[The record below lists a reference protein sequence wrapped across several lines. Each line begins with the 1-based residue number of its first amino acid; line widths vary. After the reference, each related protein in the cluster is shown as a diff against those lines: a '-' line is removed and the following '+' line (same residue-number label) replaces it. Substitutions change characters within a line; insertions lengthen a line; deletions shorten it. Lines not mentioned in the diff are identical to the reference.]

1 MLSLASGACWRQDGL
16 PTLKDGSNGNWG
28 SVWFLLLLTLLMV
41 AAAAACADPEPV
53 EPTVTA
59 LAMTD
64 MDATPTSTDAV
75 PTPAVTPVPAVPT
88 STPLP
93 TPTAAPTSTPVPT
106 SAPRLLVSAT
116 AVEPSSTPVPTATA
130 VPTAIPPTR
139 TAVPVVVVAVT
150 PVAVEY
156 LPNREAL
163 VSLYNATDGDNWRHN
178 DNWLSNKPIG
188 EWFGVFTNE
197 RGRVIRLDIAENGL
211 NGPIPPELGNLTRLT
226 TLYLQHNRLSGPI
239 PPELGNLTNLAIL
252 FLRGNQI
259 RGELPP
265 ELGNLTSLRQLGLSG
280 NRLSGSIPPELENLP
295 NLTTLWLWDN
305 LFSGCVPS
313 GLLKAMRN
321 AFSELDLPVC
331 GHHVVTDASTDRE
344 ALVAIYQAM
353 DGWTTW
359 SERSNWMTDRPIG
372 EWHGVTVDSD
382 GRVTAL
388 ELRANEM
395 RGIVP
400 AELADLTNLR
410 SLDLSGNRLIG
421 IIPPELGN
429 LTGLQALHLS
439 GNQLLGC
446 IPEGLENVPSN
457 DFPQLGLQFC
467 PVGQLAMAIAI
478 PVRSGES
485 AEDRAALTA
494 LFNAAGGAGW
504 KNNGNWLT
512 DEPIW
517 EWYGVSANA
526 NGRVT
531 SLVLF
536 ENGLAGAIPPELG
549 ELASL
554 GLLVLSGNEL
564 TGSIPAELGDPRN
577 LQAIYLYG
585 NDLTGCIPSALQHI
599 SNNDLE
605 ELGLPFCGPE
615 QAGTTAG
622 NRLQQV
628 KDRGKVIC
636 AGRIDIPG
644 LGYLDQSGNN
654 VGVEADLCRAVATGV
669 LGDPNAIEIR
679 SMTAAEREAAIAS
692 GEVDVS
698 MRLPGWASSRDVQ
711 MGNLVQA
718 MLYDGQ
724 GFVVSRESGI
734 SSELDLQ
741 GARVCVTHASSA
753 ALNLQEFSDQND
765 LDIEPLSFEDT
776 ATVLLAYEHG
786 QCDAATANRLHLA
799 ALLGSAL
806 SNPGAHLI
814 LPNTITEEALG
825 PVVPPGD
832 DLWFDVVKTVMSILI
847 YAEAYG
853 VDSGSVPSAVT
864 GDARVDRLFGL
875 LGSFGAVA
883 QHVIR
888 AVGNYGE
895 IYDRNLG
902 AGSIDLPRENSL
914 NALWADA
921 PCTACPKGGQIYAE
935 PLW

>member
-1 MLSLASGACWRQDGL
+1 M
-16 PTLKDGSNGNWG
+16 
-28 SVWFLLLLTLLMV
+28 
-41 AAAAACADPEPV
+41 
-53 EPTVTA
+53 
-59 LAMTD
+59 
-64 MDATPTSTDAV
+64 
-75 PTPAVTPVPAVPT
+75 
-88 STPLP
+88 
-93 TPTAAPTSTPVPT
+93 
-106 SAPRLLVSAT
+106 
-116 AVEPSSTPVPTATA
+116 
-130 VPTAIPPTR
+130 
-139 TAVPVVVVAVT
+139 
-150 PVAVEY
+150 
-156 LPNREAL
+156 
-163 VSLYNATDGDNWRHN
+163 
-178 DNWLSNKPIG
+178 
-188 EWFGVFTNE
+188 
-197 RGRVIRLDIAENGL
+197 
-211 NGPIPPELGNLTRLT
+211 
-226 TLYLQHNRLSGPI
+226 
-239 PPELGNLTNLAIL
+239 
-252 FLRGNQI
+252 
-259 RGELPP
+259 
-265 ELGNLTSLRQLGLSG
+265 
-280 NRLSGSIPPELENLP
+280 SGSIPPELENLP

-353 DGWTTW
+353 DGWITW

-372 EWHGVTVDSD
+372 EWHGVTVDPD

-388 ELRANEM
+388 ELPANEM

-400 AELADLTNLR
+400 AELAELTNLR

-494 LFNAAGGAGW
+494 LFNTAGGAGW

-564 TGSIPAELGDPRN
+564 TGSIPADLGDPRN

-585 NDLTGCIPSALQHI
+585 NDLTGCIPSALQGI
-599 SNNDLE
+599 SNNDLD
-605 ELGLPFCGPE
+605 ELRLSFCGPE
-615 QAGTTAG
+615 QAGTTAA

-724 GFVVSRESGI
+724 GFVVNRESGI
-734 SSELDLQ
+734 SSGLDLQ
-741 GARVCVTHASSA
+741 EARVCVTHGSRA

-765 LDIEPLSFEDT
+765 LAIEPLSFEDT

-786 QCDAATANRLHLA
+786 QCDAATASRLHLA

-806 SNPGAHLI
+806 SDPGGHMI

-853 VDSGSVPSAVT
+853 VDSGNVPSAVT
-864 GDARVDRLFGL
+864 GDAKVDRLFGL
-875 LGSFGAVA
+875 LGSFGTVA